1 MTCKINILS
10 SQNYLQLK
18 HNILQHSPMFTDIG
32 VESQTFPD
40 GEHYYRIAEPEKI
53 AGRPAVFICGT
64 TSDTAILEAYNLSC
78 VLVRESCA
86 SLHLVI
92 PYFGYSTM
100 ERAVKPGE
108 AVTAKNIARLF
119 SSIPLSAQGNY
130 IYMIDLHSL
139 GTQYYFEQN
148 IHPVHLTSEPV
159 IDRMIADLRVK
170 SPKLVL
176 ASADMGRAKWVEKLS
191 NRLGLEGA
199 YIMKKRLSGAE
210 TVVEALNADVKGK
223 DVLIFD
229 DMIRSG
235 SSIINAAKA
244 YKSIGAEKIYVACV
258 HGIFVAGAIEKL
270 QQSGLINGIMCTNT
284 HARTNGL
291 NDRFVKIYDISSVIT
306 RGLKL

>member
-1 MTCKINILS
+1 MPCQINLLSSKDYAPLKQNIL
-10 SQNYLQLK
+10 K
-18 HNILQHSPMFTDIG
+18 CSPLFTDINI
-32 VESQTFPD
+32 ENKTFPD

-100 ERAVKPGE
+100 ERAIAPGE

-119 SSIPLSAQGNY
+119 SSIPISAQGNY

-148 IHPVHLTSEPV
+148 IHPIHLTSEPI
-159 IDRMIADLRVK
+159 IDRMIADLK
-170 SPKLVL
+170 SKCPKLVL

-199 YIMKKRLSGAE
+199 YIMKKRLSGSE
-210 TVVEALNADVKGK
+210 TIVEALNADVKGK

-235 SSIINAAKA
+235 S
-244 YKSIGAEKIYVACV
+244 
-258 HGIFVAGAIEKL
+258 
-270 QQSGLINGIMCTNT
+270 
-284 HARTNGL
+284 
-291 NDRFVKIYDISSVIT
+291 
-306 RGLKL
+306 